1 MGAGIAGLEKRVESL
16 ERTQREFREMGTGI
30 VGLEKRVESLERM

>member
-1 MGAGIAGLEKRVESL
+1 MESL